1 LEGPEG
7 DRWLD
12 AADRDGIEGVKY
24 RNWRR
29 WHRRAVPG
37 GGGLRR
43 SRTTLGCSAIEEEEE
58 QEREGE
64 EEGEP
69 KRFIVA

>member
-1 LEGPEG
+1 MQQTGMAKRVL
-7 DRWLD
+7 
-12 AADRDGIEGVKY
+12 KY

-43 SRTTLGCSAIEEEEE
+43 PRPKLGSSAIEEEEE
-58 QEREGE
+58 GE
-64 EEGEP
+64 EEES